1 MNSENP
7 LPESNTR
14 LDFKSY
20 AGCLCHAAGIWS
32 VRQSWSVQP
41 HEPDTFEINYVHT
54 GEMTN
59 VLSDGSQLRVL
70 GGNVLILQPGVRHCC
85 NHGAVSPV
93 NYLVFG
99 IQPHPPMPCPPFT
112 ASETRAILR
121 VLRNSGNRVVRA
133 CRETDATF
141 VALRNALSL
150 PENEQQA
157 SWHAPWLRNLAQRMF
172 LCIVRSLVAQERPPQ
187 FGAVDLVLQMIERDL
202 TESLSVAQMA
212 KAAGVSPS
220 RLVQLFREQ
229 TGLTPADCRMR
240 LRLEEARKRL
250 QNPDVTITTVAAD
263 LGFSSNQHFA
273 TKFRKYFGLSPSD
286 FRKA

>member
-1 MNSENP
+1 M
-7 LPESNTR
+7 
-14 LDFKSY
+14 
-20 AGCLCHAAGIWS
+20 
-32 VRQSWSVQP
+32 RQSWSVQP

-70 GGNVLILQPGVRHCC
+70 GGNVSILQPGVWHCC

-99 IQPHPPMPCPPFT
+99 IKPHPPMPCPPFT

-121 VLRNSGNRVVRA
+121 VLRNSGNRIVRA

-141 VALRNALSL
+141 VALRDALSL
-150 PENEQQA
+150 PANEQQA

-172 LCIVRSLVAQERPPQ
+172 LCVVRSLVAQERPPQ

-240 LRLEEARKRL
+240 LRLEEARRRL
-250 QNPDVTITTVAAD
+250 LNTAVTVTTVAID

-273 TKFRKYFGLSPSD
+273 GKFRKYFGLSPSD
-286 FRKA
+286 FRKGLKPPAIS

>member
-7 LPESNTR
+7 FPNSNTR
-14 LDFKSY
+14 LDFKRY
-20 AGCLCHAAGIWS
+20 AGPLCEAAGIWS

-41 HEPDTFEINYVHT
+41 HEPNTFEINYVHA

-59 VLSDGSQLRVL
+59 VLPDCSQLRVL

-93 NYLVFG
+93 HYLVFG
-99 IQPHPPMPCPPFT
+99 ITPQPRLPCPPFT
-112 ASETRAILR
+112 ASETRTILR
-121 VLRNSGNRVVRA
+121 VLRESGNRVVRA

-141 VALRNALSL
+141 ISLRDTLSL
-150 PENEQQA
+150 PKDVQQS

-172 LCIVRSLVAQERPPQ
+172 LCVVRSLVAQERPPQ
-187 FGAVDLVLQMIERDL
+187 FGAVDLVLQIIERDL
-202 TESLSVAQMA
+202 TEPLSVVQMA
-212 KAAGVSPS
+212 KAVGISPS

-229 TGLTPADCRMR
+229 TGLTPAGCRMR

-250 QNPDVTITTVAAD
+250 KNPSLTITTVAAD
-263 LGFSSNQHFA
+263 LGFASNQHFA

-286 FRKA
+286 FRKE